1 MKKILNN
8 KGYMLVEIIVSS
20 VIALTMAYF
29 LMEITIKMVN
39 KNNDYYVDNVLF
51 SDKLVVTKEIMDDIN
66 NKALISV
73 SVNEV
78 SNNQVDLIFN
88 DGSKS
93 LIIDTSNKSITY
105 GSYKKKLSD
114 ELNIS
119 GLNISTNNNILTIS
133 FDAYTNY
140 SNENYGINIV
150 VPYNNDI
157 TTFVYPITS

>member
-29 LMEITIKMVN
+29 FMEITIKMVN
-39 KNNDYYVDNVLF
+39 KNNDYYVDSVLF

-66 NKALISV
+66 NKVLINV
-73 SVNEV
+73 SKV
-78 SNNQVDLIFN
+78 SNNQVDLTFN

-150 VPYNNDI
+150 APYNSDI

>member
-39 KNNDYYVDNVLF
+39 KNNDYYVDSVLLT
-51 SDKLVVTKEIMDDIN
+51 DKLVVTKEIMDDIN
-66 NKALISV
+66 NKVLINV
-73 SVNEV
+73 RV
-78 SNNQVDLIFN
+78 SNNQVDLEFN
-88 DGSKS
+88 DGPKS

-105 GSYKKKLSD
+105 GSYEKKLSD

-150 VPYNNDI
+150 APYNNDI